1 MSNLWIHRLGIS
13 TQQCYALPSA
23 LVDVLSAHGLE
34 GVGAAY
40 EIPVGVVAVLLD
52 DAQVILALPNLLALQ
67 EMLSSLSLE
76 LYSTC
81 KFEIPMSVCMV
92 Y

>member
-1 MSNLWIHRLGIS
+1 MDSS
-13 TQQCYALPSA
+13 TYALPSA

-40 EIPVGVVAVLLD
+40 EKPVGVVAVLLD

-67 EMLSSLSLE
+67 EMILSLSPE
-76 LYSTC
+76 LIILQHANLKSQCQCIWY
-81 KFEIPMSVCMV
+81 
-92 Y
+92 